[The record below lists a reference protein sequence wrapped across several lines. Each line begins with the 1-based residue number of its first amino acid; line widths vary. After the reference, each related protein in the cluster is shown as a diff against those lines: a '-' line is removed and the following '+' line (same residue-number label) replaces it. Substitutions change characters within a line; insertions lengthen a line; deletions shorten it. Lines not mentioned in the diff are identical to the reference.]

1 MSIYFNNAATTWP
14 KPDCVAHA
22 MSDFLGSGGANLW
35 RGTASVRDLG
45 TMGLV
50 LECRERAARLLGGY
64 ENASPV
70 YVTFTANVTESLN
83 IVLKGFLKPGMR
95 VVTTS
100 MEHNAVTRPLRHLEK
115 NGVELEILPCDRQG
129 Y

>member
-14 KPDCVAHA
+14 KPDCVARA
-22 MSDFLGSGGANLW
+22 MSDFLGSGGANLG
-35 RGTASVRDLG
+35 RGTASARDLG

-70 YVTFTANVTESLN
+70 YVTFTANITESLH
-83 IVLKGFLKPGMR
+83 VHGTQRRDAPAAPPGKGRRRSGDPAL
-95 VVTTS
+95 
-100 MEHNAVTRPLRHLEK
+100 RPAGLS
-115 NGVELEILPCDRQG
+115 
-129 Y
+129 